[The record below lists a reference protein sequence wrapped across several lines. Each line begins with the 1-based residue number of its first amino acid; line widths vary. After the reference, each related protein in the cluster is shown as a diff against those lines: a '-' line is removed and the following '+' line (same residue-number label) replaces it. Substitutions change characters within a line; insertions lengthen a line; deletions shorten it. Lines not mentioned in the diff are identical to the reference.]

1 MIMKKLLFLL
11 LLLAY
16 TAMGLDNSSIRF
28 ANNDNDFRNDVL
40 LVSFTEQ
47 ELQ

>member
-40 LVSFTEQ
+40 LVLFTEQ